1 MQIIRY
7 NKEYKQDWD
16 KFVDSSK
23 NGTFLLKRD
32 FMEYHADRFEDCS
45 FLFMD
50 KNKILAII
58 PGNIDTKKRIFY
70 SHQGL
75 TYGGF
80 ILSYEISAA
89 KVLFFLE
96 ELLKELKS
104 IYNIRQFIYKCVP
117 SIYHKYPSEEDLYAL
132 FRNNAQIIER
142 KISSAIKLSCPL
154 PFKQSRKEGIVK
166 ARKEKLTIVETTN
179 FSPFWEILTDA
190 LINRHQARPVHSI
203 EEIILLK
210 NRFPK
215 EIQLFEVRKENKI
228 IAGCIVFETIK
239 CIHIQYIAANECG
252 KRAGA
257 LDYLFDYLINL
268 YYIKSDYFDFGTSVE
283 QGGLILN
290 EGLIFQKEGFGGRGI
305 MYDTYLIDKL

>member
-16 KFVDSSK
+16 NFVDSSK

-45 FLFMD
+45 FLFID

-58 PGNIDTKKRIFY
+58 PGNIDIEKRIFY

-80 ILSYEISAA
+80 ILSFEISAT

-96 ELLKELKS
+96 ELLNELKS
-104 IYNIRQFIYKCVP
+104 IYNIHQFIYKCVP
-117 SIYHKYPSEEDLYAL
+117 SIYHKYPSDEDLYAL
-132 FRNNAQIIER
+132 FRNNARIIER
-142 KISSAIKLSCPL
+142 KISSTIKLSCSL
-154 PFKQSRKEGIVK
+154 PFRQSRKEGIVK

-179 FSPFWEILTDA
+179 FSPFWEILTDT
-190 LINRHQARPVHSI
+190 LIDRHQAHPVHSI

-210 NRFPK
+210 KRFPK
-215 EIQLFEVRKENKI
+215 NIQLFEVKKEDKV
-228 IAGCIVFETIK
+228 IAGCIVFETIQ
-239 CIHIQYIAANECG
+239 CVHIQYIAASEYG
-252 KRAGA
+252 KRSGA
-257 LDYLFDYLINL
+257 LDYLFDYLINH
-268 YYIKSDYFDFGTSVE
+268 YYTKSDYFDFGTSVE